1 VKVRFLSVGKPKST
15 PAAALFDDY
24 ATRLKRFGVDVASD
38 WVKESVGDGRFSAEH
53 AMEREAQALLKALPG
68 RGQVIAL
75 DRTGREIDSLELAG
89 KIESW
94 TRPEATFLIGGPLG
108 FHSTIPVRAD
118 HLWSLSRLTFPHD
131 LARTILA
138 EQVYRAFTLVKNMPY
153 HK

>member
-1 VKVRFLSVGKPKST
+1 MKVRFLSVGKPKS
-15 PAAALFDDY
+15 ARLAALFDDY
-24 ATRLKRFGVDVASD
+24 AARLRRFGVDVETG
-38 WVKESVGDGRFSAEH
+38 WVKESVGDGRFSPDH
-53 AMEREAQALLKALPG
+53 AMQREAQAMLKALPG

-75 DRTGREIDSLELAG
+75 DRTGKEIDSRELAG

-108 FHSTIPVRAD
+108 FHRSILEKVDYR
-118 HLWSLSRLTFPHD
+118 WSLSRLTFPHD

-138 EQVYRAFTLVKNMPY
+138 EQVYRAFTLVKKIPY